1 MVLEGTVCTTNR
13 EVESHNMIIWMWVP
27 LAKDSS
33 DVAMIDELTCCTS
46 STGSSEMKEGAPSS
60 LEAARPILL
69 AAGKEDKDE
78 RKTKTCSTS

>member
-1 MVLEGTVCTTNR
+1 
-13 EVESHNMIIWMWVP
+13 
-27 LAKDSS
+27 
-33 DVAMIDELTCCTS
+33 MIDELTCCTS

-60 LEAARPILL
+60 PEAARPILL